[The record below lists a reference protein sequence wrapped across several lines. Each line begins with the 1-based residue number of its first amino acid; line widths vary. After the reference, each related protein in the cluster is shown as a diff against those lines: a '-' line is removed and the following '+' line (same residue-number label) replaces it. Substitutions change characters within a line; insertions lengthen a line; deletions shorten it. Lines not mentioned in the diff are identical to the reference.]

1 MGLHGFW
8 RCFLVLLDDLLIHL
22 RLHKQTKLLF
32 LMMQLV
38 SVNRKEGMHQ
48 QILVFSKYWFEQD

>member
-1 MGLHGFW
+1 M
-8 RCFLVLLDDLLIHL
+8 VLLDDLLIHL

-48 QILVFSKYWFEQD
+48 QILVFSKYRFEQD